1 FWVMENLSTLREA
14 PEVAAASTKDFL
26 YKLAPVTRVGG
37 AQALVTYR
45 LAKGGE
51 PVTIEFLD
59 AAGKT
64 IRKFASTDTQPT
76 PPEGRGGGRG
86 GAGRAQVVTTKT
98 GVNTYRW
105 DMRYPDAS
113 NFRGMILWAG
123 GVQGPVIA
131 PGHYTVR
138 VTDGTDKAMTQ
149 ALVVKRDPRTS
160 ATDAD
165 LVEQTS
171 FSLKLRDRMTQADDA
186 VKKIRSI
193 KEQLDERAAKM
204 TNVKEYGDLSK
215 LLTDSIGSVEDSVYQ
230 TRNKSGE
237 DPLNF
242 PVRLN
247 NQIAALLGFVQSGD
261 RRPPPQAYQVFAA
274 VSPKLD
280 VQLGRYDKSVK
291 LYLDK
296 INTLLKAAGLQPVV
310 PTTVEGPPKPTVAM

>member
-1 FWVMENLSTLREA
+1 LREA
-14 PEVAAASTKDFL
+14 PEVAKASAGTFF
-26 YKLAPVTRVGG
+26 YKPAPVVRVGG
-37 AQALVTYR
+37 ASATVMYR
-45 LAKGGE
+45 LAQ
-51 PVTIEFLD
+51 PNQIVTLEFLD
-59 AAGKT
+59 AAGKS
-64 IRKFASTDTQPT
+64 IKKFASTDTQPT
-76 PPEGRGGGRG
+76 PPEGRGGGGGGRG
-86 GAGRAQVVTTKT
+86 GFGGPPQVTNRV

-123 GVQGPVIA
+123 GVQGPAIA
-131 PGHYTVR
+131 PGKYTVR
-138 VTDGTDKAMTQ
+138 LTVGSDKPLTET
-149 ALVVKRDPRTS
+149 LVVKRDPRST

-165 LVEQTS
+165 LIAQTK
-171 FSLKLRDRMTQADDA
+171 FALQLRDRMTEADDA

-193 KEQLDERAAKM
+193 KEQLDERAPKM
-204 TNVKEYGDLSK
+204 ANVKDFGTLSK
-215 LLTDSIGSVEDSVYQ
+215 SLTDSIGSVEDSVYQ

-261 RRPPPQAYQVFAA
+261 RRPPPQAYQVFEA

-280 VQLGRYDKSVK
+280 TQLGRYEKSVK

-296 INTLLKAAGLQPVV
+296 INTMLKAAGLPPIV
-310 PTTVEGPPKPTVAM
+310 PTTVEGPPKPNVAM

>member
-1 FWVMENLSTLREA
+1 V
-14 PEVAAASTKDFL
+14 
-26 YKLAPVTRVGG
+26 YRVGG
-37 AQALVTYR
+37 AQALVAYR

-51 PVTIEFLD
+51 PVTLEFLD
-59 AAGKT
+59 GAGKT
-64 IRKFASTDTQPT
+64 IKKFASTDTQPT
-76 PPEGRGGGRG
+76 PPEGRGGGGRG
-86 GAGRAQVVTTKT
+86 GGRAPVVTTKT

-123 GVQGPVIA
+123 GVQGPVVA
-131 PGHYTVR
+131 PGTYTVR
-138 VTDGTDKAMTQ
+138 LTVGAEKPMTQ
-149 ALVVKRDPRTS
+149 PLIVKRDPRTT

-165 LVEQTS
+165 LVEQTK
-171 FSLKLRDRMTQADDA
+171 FALKLRDRMTQADDE

-193 KEQLDERAAKM
+193 KEQLDERAPKM
-204 TNVKEYGDLSK
+204 TSVTDFAALSK
-215 LLTDSIGSVEDSVYQ
+215 SLTDSIGSVEDSVYQ

-247 NQIAALLGFVQSGD
+247 NQIAALMGFVQSGD
-261 RRPPPQAYQVFAA
+261 RRPPPQAYQVFET

-296 INTLLKAAGLQPVV
+296 INALLKAAGLPPVV
-310 PTTVEGPPKPTVAM
+310 PTTVEGPPKPNVAM